1 MFCSGGRHRNQ
12 CRPSRGGFFILQ
24 LHDELI
30 YEVAEEDVIQVIR
43 KTSLIITFTLDY
55 KKSSVVISLI
65 VLFLQVAQI
74 MKREMESVVKL
85 YVKLLVKVKV
95 GPSWGKLQDLDI

>member
-30 YEVAEEDVIQVIR
+30 YEVAEEDAIQVI
-43 KTSLIITFTLDY
+43 KTSLSNYCIYPVIEEKFSGDKSNSIAFTGCTDY
-55 KKSSVVISLI
+55 EARNGECREIVCKAQSKSQSGS
-65 VLFLQVAQI
+65 
-74 MKREMESVVKL
+74 KL
-85 YVKLLVKVKV
+85 
-95 GPSWGKLQDLDI
+95 G

>member
-43 KTSLIITFTLDY
+43 ETSLIITFTLDY
-55 KKSSVVISLI
+55 KKSSEVISLI
-65 VLFLQVAQI
+65 VLFYRLP
-74 MKREMESVVKL
+74 RL
-85 YVKLLVKVKV
+85 
-95 GPSWGKLQDLDI
+95 

>member
-43 KTSLIITFTLDY
+43 KTSLITFTLDY

>member
-1 MFCSGGRHRNQ
+1 MFCSDGRHRNQ

-43 KTSLIITFTLDY
+43 ETSLIITFTLDY
-55 KKSSVVISLI
+55 KKSSEVISLI
-65 VLFLQVAQI
+65 VLFYRLP
-74 MKREMESVVKL
+74 RL
-85 YVKLLVKVKV
+85 
-95 GPSWGKLQDLDI
+95 

>member
-12 CRPSRGGFFILQ
+12 HRPSRGGFFILQ

-30 YEVAEEDVIQVIR
+30 YEVAEEDAIQVI
-43 KTSLIITFTLDY
+43 KTSLIIAFTLDY

-65 VLFLQVAQI
+65 LLLLQVAQI
-74 MKREMESVVKL
+74 MKREMECVVKL
-85 YVKLLVKVKV
+85 YVKLRVKVKV
-95 GPSWGKLQDLDI
+95 GSSWGNLQDLDI